1 MTSLEQL
8 DKVIAE
14 KGLDEKSAA
23 KMRSELE
30 RQEAQYKDVLGR
42 EVDVASFADSYDRR
56 RKLSDEALRQELLE
70 SEESRA
76 RHGTAQLKEMG
87 AKVVTSS
94 AGLSEKER
102 EIWDAHQ
109 AVFGEDKPLFES
121 ELKNWVRHGDAK
133 RYEVDAQAEKL
144 GDMTI
149 YSAEDIEKLGGS
161 IYWQGTDRG
170 ATSFVAKD
178 AKVTGGRW
186 ERVGGGDLEKQLIAG
201 GFSAEQAKEFA
212 GKNDM
217 LVQKGSRRKGLIGR
231 AASAVGLDR
240 MGEKLEEN
248 FGKFTATDVMFGD
261 EAAAIFGGEGG
272 NQARTK
278 TLGKVVGEKNVEKL
292 DMVGDVATSIALA
305 ALPGGPAVMAGM
317 QAVNQ
322 LANAAASDILTGDVN
337 WGETLATTAISAGAG
352 SLAAGA
358 GSMARGLYL
367 GGAGAANELIMGN
380 DWERALVAGASG
392 AAGGYFDLGI
402 GGSALLR
409 SGTAEAMTALGD
421 YGSKQQ
427 QAMRGAALVDSFVM
441 ASVGVADAYFAK
453 KTGRKVDFGVMKK
466 QRNPNRKFE
475 AGTEIQGARARSDR
489 RMAADERA
497 IQQEFEVASKVKP
510 LFGVSFT
517 EEQRE
522 IGVPE
527 GAFGKAGG

>member
-1 MTSLEQL
+1 M
-8 DKVIAE
+8 A
-14 KGLDEKSAA
+14 
-23 KMRSELE
+23 
-30 RQEAQYKDVLGR
+30 
-42 EVDVASFADSYDRR
+42 
-56 RKLSDEALRQELLE
+56 
-70 SEESRA
+70 
-76 RHGTAQLKEMG
+76 
-87 AKVVTSS
+87 
-94 AGLSEKER
+94 
-102 EIWDAHQ
+102 
-109 AVFGEDKPLFES
+109 
-121 ELKNWVRHGDAK
+121 
-133 RYEVDAQAEKL
+133 
-144 GDMTI
+144 
-149 YSAEDIEKLGGS
+149 
-161 IYWQGTDRG
+161 
-170 ATSFVAKD
+170 
-178 AKVTGGRW
+178 
-186 ERVGGGDLEKQLIAG
+186 
-201 GFSAEQAKEFA
+201 
-212 GKNDM
+212 
-217 LVQKGSRRKGLIGR
+217 
-231 AASAVGLDR
+231 
-240 MGEKLEEN
+240 
-248 FGKFTATDVMFGD
+248 
-261 EAAAIFGGEGG
+261 GEGG
-272 NQARTK
+272 EAQRR
-278 TLGKVVGEKNVEKL
+278 KVVGKAIGKDNVDKL
-292 DMVGDVATSIALA
+292 DMAGDVVTAVVLSAM
-305 ALPGGPAVMAGM
+305 PGGALLVAGA
-317 QAVNQ
+317 QAANQ
-322 LANAAASDILTGDVN
+322 LANAAAADTLTGDVN

-409 SGTAEAMTALGD
+409 SGTAEAMIALGD

-441 ASVGVADAYFAK
+441 ASVGVADAHFAK